1 MGDVE
6 WREEQS
12 GDARRLI
19 ALGHGGYK
27 ARIEVAGDEVSAR
40 LGRPQEDHDG
50 FVVEAHGLPLDEVD
64 ATVERLKQEIEERF
78 EVLES
83 GHS

>member
-1 MGDVE
+1 MSDVE
-6 WREEQS
+6 WREESS

-19 ALGHGGYK
+19 ALGPGGYK
-27 ARIEVAGDEVSAR
+27 ARIEVVGDGISAR
-40 LGRPQEDHDG
+40 LGKPQEDHDG
-50 FVVEAHGLPLDEVD
+50 FVLEAHGLPPDEMD
-64 ATVERLKQEIEERF
+64 ATVERLKLEIEERF

>member
-6 WREEQS
+6 WREEHS

-19 ALGHGGYK
+19 ALGPGGYK

-50 FVVEAHGLPLDEVD
+50 FVVEALGLPLDEVD